1 MSSVDNRPI
10 LLVGSVALAS
20 AADVFAAAGERLGAL
35 AVALPDGETG
45 DRLKWIGWQS
55 DRLRSFE
62 SLEVVGEFEVGGNI
76 PQKIASFAPKDGVEI
91 SELDFSPLGY
101 AQVARESYAEFKRLK
116 DAGTIAAG
124 TRFQVSLPSP
134 LNIAIFFGQRAL
146 DVLPAVERAF
156 VSEVEEIAR
165 SVPHQELAIQWDL
178 ASETQFEE
186 SRRHPERDKL
196 GRGAM
201 APPLEVAVESAGRV
215 SMAVPAD
222 ALLGLHLCYGDPDGE
237 HTIQPEDA
245 SVMVDFANALF
256 HQIERRIDWVHMP
269 VPIDRTDDAYFAPL
283 DRLEL
288 PADTQLYLGL
298 VHLEDGVD
306 GGRARI
312 QAASAHVK
320 GFGVAT
326 ECGLGRRNPD
336 DIPRLLSL
344 HREIAQL

>member
-1 MSSVDNRPI
+1 MSSVDTHPI
-10 LLVGSVALAS
+10 LLVGSVPLPS
-20 AADVFAAAGERLGAL
+20 AADVFAVAADRLGGL
-35 AVALPDGETG
+35 ARALPDGETG
-45 DRLKWIGWQS
+45 ARLKWIGWQS

-62 SLEVVGEFEVGGNI
+62 TLEVVAEFEVGGNV
-76 PQKIASFAPKDGVEI
+76 PQKLAFFAPKDGVDI

-101 AQVARESYAEFKRLK
+101 AEVARASYSEFKRLK

-134 LNIAIFFGQRAL
+134 LNIAVFFGERAV
-146 DVLPAVERAF
+146 DVLPALERAF
-156 VSEVEEIAR
+156 VSELEEISR

-186 SRRHPERDKL
+186 CRRHPERDKF
-196 GRGAM
+196 GRGAA
-201 APPLEVAVESAGRV
+201 APPLQSAVESAGRV
-215 SMAVPAD
+215 SLAVPAD

-245 SVMVDFANALF
+245 SVLVDFANALF
-256 HQIERRIDWVHMP
+256 LRIERRIDWVHMP

-288 PADTQLYLGL
+288 PADTQLFLGL

-306 GGRARI
+306 GGRART
-312 QAASAHVK
+312 QAASAHVE

-326 ECGLGRRNPD
+326 ECGLGRQNPG

-344 HREIAQL
+344 HREIAEL